1 MKLSE
6 LIKISD
12 PSEVKRR
19 FEKYRGSTT
28 KATIEPSPRADKK
41 YLVRVAPS
49 NGMRGRAIHFGS
61 TMADFTKTGDEA
73 KRKSYRAR
81 SAGIKGDWR
90 DDKWSANNL
99 ARNLLW

>member
-6 LIKISD
+6 LIKISNPD
-12 PSEVKRR
+12 EVKRR
-19 FEKYRGSTT
+19 FEKYRGST

-41 YLVRVAPS
+41 YLVRVAPA
-49 NGMRGRAIHFGS
+49 NGMRGRAIHFGRH
-61 TMADFTKTGDEA
+61 MEDFTKHGNEA
-73 KRKSYRAR
+73 RRKNYLAR

-99 ARNLLW
+99 ARALLW

>member
-12 PSEVKRR
+12 PAEVKRR
-19 FEKYRGSTT
+19 FEKYRGST

-41 YLVRVAPS
+41 YLVRVAPA

-61 TMADFTKTGDEA
+61 TLADFTKHGDEA
-73 KRKSYRAR
+73 RRKSYLAR

-90 DDKWSANNL
+90 DDKWSSNNL
-99 ARNLLW
+99 ARALLW

>member
-1 MKLSE
+1 MKVSE

-12 PSEVKRR
+12 PTEVKRR
-19 FEKYRGSTT
+19 FEKYRGSA

-41 YLVRVAPS
+41 YLVRVAAATGVP
-49 NGMRGRAIHFGS
+49 GRAVHIGS
-61 TMADFTKTGDEA
+61 TLADFTKHGDEA
-73 KRKSYRAR
+73 RRKSYLAR

-99 ARNLLW
+99 ARALLW

>member
-1 MKLSE
+1 MKLQE

-12 PSEVKRR
+12 PKEVKRR
-19 FEKYRGSTT
+19 FEIYRGST

-41 YLVRVAPS
+41 YLVRVD
-49 NGMRGRAIHFGS
+49 GKRAIHFGS
-61 TMADFTKTGDEA
+61 HMEDYTHHLNED
-73 KRKSYRAR
+73 RRRNYLNR

-90 DDKWSANNL
+90 NDKWSPNNL